1 MESSTV
7 ENHWAFLV
15 GVNRYIDKNF
25 GRLKFCVNDV
35 KALEQ
40 ILTEVGYQVVC
51 LHDELNPEDHRF
63 PTRDNIE
70 AELKGLCSQIA
81 PNDLLWVHFACHG
94 TQIDKGNGKEPVLI
108 ARDTRQ
114 HLLETRSLPVAE
126 VEKIMKGS
134 GAKRLILTLDACH
147 TGIEIG
153 RDLTDP
159 EFIKNVHD
167 LAEGFA
173 LIAASTAEQKAFELK
188 DKQHGV
194 FTYYL
199 LQGLVNSTNS
209 RGNFVTV
216 KDLEHYVLNELR
228 KWNVKESLTQ
238 EPTARTEGLG
248 DIILADYRQYSQ
260 PELQG
265 LEETASS
272 SSDGSKLGARDDSTS
287 NKLSRVKL
295 IEKQELEAE
304 LEGLSE
310 QYTAVNKQRNQIIDE
325 RHRLLYK
332 KQADDLLNQMKEV
345 EVKLQQLD

>member
-7 ENHWAFLV
+7 GNRWAFLV
-15 GVNRYIDKNF
+15 GVNRYIDNNF

-35 KALEQ
+35 KALER

-51 LHDELNPEDHRF
+51 LHDELSSDDHRF

-94 TQIDKGNGKEPVLI
+94 TQLDKGNGKEPVLI

-147 TGIEIG
+147 TGIDIG
-153 RDLTDP
+153 RDLSDP
-159 EFIKNVHD
+159 EFIKNVYD

-248 DIILADYRQYSQ
+248 DIILADYRQYSK

-265 LEETASS
+265 AEEIASP
-272 SSDGSKLGARDDSTS
+272 SSDGNRVGARDDSNYTG
-287 NKLSRVKL
+287 LSKINAIKKQTLEKRLGNL
-295 IEKQELEAE
+295 IEEYSGINVL
-304 LEGLSE
+304 
-310 QYTAVNKQRNQIIDE
+310 ID
-325 RHRLLYK
+325 
-332 KQADDLLNQMKEV
+332 
-345 EVKLQQLD
+345 

>member
-1 MESSTV
+1 M
-7 ENHWAFLV
+7 
-15 GVNRYIDKNF
+15 
-25 GRLKFCVNDV
+25 
-35 KALEQ
+35 
-40 ILTEVGYQVVC
+40 GYQVVC
-51 LHDELNPEDHRF
+51 LHDELNSEDHRF

-94 TQIDKGNGKEPVLI
+94 TQLDKENRKEPVLI

-134 GAKRLILTLDACH
+134 GAKRLILSLDACH
-147 TGIEIG
+147 SGIDIG

-159 EFIKNVHD
+159 EFIKNVYD

-173 LIAASTAEQKAFELK
+173 LIAASTAEQQAFELK

-199 LQGLVNSTNS
+199 LQGLVNITNS
-209 RGNFVTV
+209 HDNFVTV
-216 KDLEHYVLNELR
+216 NDLKNYVLNELR

-248 DIILADYRQYSQ
+248 DIILADYRQYSK

-265 LEETASS
+265 AQETASL
-272 SSDGSKLGARDDSTS
+272 SSDGNRVGKRDDSSSTE
-287 NKLSRVKL
+287 LSKINTIKKQTLEKRLGNL
-295 IEKQELEAE
+295 IEEYSGINDQIDREGDSDKRIQLQRKSDNLLKQMEDI
-304 LEGLSE
+304 
-310 QYTAVNKQRNQIIDE
+310 QTQINIIT
-325 RHRLLYK
+325 
-332 KQADDLLNQMKEV
+332 
-345 EVKLQQLD
+345 